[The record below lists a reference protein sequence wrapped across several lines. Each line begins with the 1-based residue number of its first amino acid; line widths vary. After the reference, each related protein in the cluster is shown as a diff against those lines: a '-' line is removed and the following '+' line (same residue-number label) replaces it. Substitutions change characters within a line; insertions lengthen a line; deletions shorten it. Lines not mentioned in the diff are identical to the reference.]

1 MDFINRVKLPML
13 YKAIVECWENLDRE
27 EKSRIIMNYID
38 DIKLTKN
45 SLNQYVVESVNFRTT
60 FYKDFKKLYDDG
72 FIDWKRKFIYDFNG
86 IRIDSK
92 VRYSEYIK
100 IKTLTENNEALNLRV
115 KTLNDTIKEKDNE
128 ISFLKSKIKDIQN
141 TLEYWK
147 DKFEKLIS
155 FLHSKL
161 HSWYDKDDKYID
173 VVNDM
178 YEDNALDYDDIEEL
192 DLSKEK
198 DDFER

>member
-115 KTLNDTIKEKDNE
+115 KTLNDTINEKDNE

-141 TLEYWK
+141 TLEY
-147 DKFEKLIS
+147 
-155 FLHSKL
+155 
-161 HSWYDKDDKYID
+161 
-173 VVNDM
+173 
-178 YEDNALDYDDIEEL
+178 
-192 DLSKEK
+192 
-198 DDFER
+198 

>member
-45 SLNQYVVESVNFRTT
+45 SLIQYVVESVNFRTT

-141 TLEYWK
+141 TLEY
-147 DKFEKLIS
+147 
-155 FLHSKL
+155 
-161 HSWYDKDDKYID
+161 
-173 VVNDM
+173 
-178 YEDNALDYDDIEEL
+178 
-192 DLSKEK
+192 
-198 DDFER
+198 